1 MKTKHAHL
9 NEEKLFIEE
18 NIVNGKN
25 IEESINDE
33 ANEFI
38 PFTNNKGKKI
48 PDNGILLF
56 KSCLISTEYP
66 GVESSTKFVFDKLGI
81 EYIIDHDQSC
91 CTGLGH
97 YSDVFDQYST
107 TLIAA
112 RNFDIA
118 LKDKHPNIATM
129 CATCYAINKKASN
142 ILNNDDEIRNKINKV
157 FTDCGLKRKYEKGSI
172 DSKNNIFHVA
182 EIIYN
187 KKNEIKEYIDKK
199 LKNQLSNLKIA
210 THHACHY
217 CKVHYND
224 TIAGVT
230 NPNILDELVESCGYK
245 TIGWFNE
252 KRTTCGA
259 GFRQRFVNKE
269 LSLSVTEEKLLSL
282 YEEDVDILIHMC
294 PNCHM
299 QFDRYQP
306 YISKNKNKP
315 LKTMHLN
322 IVQFIAILMG
332 ADIESVVGIQT
343 HTVKI
348 KFLEKSD

>member
-1 MKTKHAHL
+1 MIKNQDKL
-9 NEEKLFIEE
+9 NEKELFIEE
-18 NIVNGKN
+18 ESIDDESIDETNTLIPFINN
-25 IEESINDE
+25 IEKE
-33 ANEFI
+33 
-38 PFTNNKGKKI
+38 I
-48 PDNGILLF
+48 PDKGILLF

-107 TLIAA
+107 TVIAA

-118 LKDKHPNIATM
+118 IKNNHPNIATM

-142 ILNNDDEIRNKINKV
+142 ILNNDDKIRNQINKV
-157 FTDCGLKRKYEKGSI
+157 FTDSDVERKYEKDSI
-172 DSKNNIFHVA
+172 NSKNNIFHVA

-187 KKNEIKEYIDKK
+187 KKDEIKKHIDKK
-199 LKNQLSNLKIA
+199 RKNQVSNLKIA

-224 TIAGVT
+224 TIGGVT
-230 NPNILDELVESCGYK
+230 NPNILDELVESCGFK

-269 LSLSVTEEKLLSL
+269 LSLSVTEEKLTSL

-306 YISKNKNKP
+306 YISKNKNKSF
-315 LKTMHLN
+315 KTMHLN
-322 IVQFIAILMG
+322 ILQFVAILMG
-332 ADIESVVGIQT
+332 ADIESVVGLET

-348 KFLEKSD
+348 NFLEDDD